1 MEKGQ
6 IDNLI
11 HFCFNFHKTMDNYF
25 VNSDPTYII
34 EKWNKYIGFKPN
46 ERDVEL
52 SQDPMTDWIV
62 KWKVDIK
69 QYDVL
74 KEIIDFIIKVNK
86 KHFFPRGLEADE
98 NDPSNHIKPNMVWS
112 VSELVELFEEN
123 IGSSES
129 INEFE
134 YRHTHHVIENAI
146 QNWLSNTQ
154 IKRDYNLILLKIK

>member
-11 HFCFNFHKTMDNYF
+11 HFCFNFHKTMDNNF

-46 ERDVEL
+46 LREVEL
-52 SQDPMTDWIV
+52 YQDPITDWIMR
-62 KWKVDIK
+62 WKVDVK
-69 QYDVL
+69 QYDEL

-86 KHFFPRGLEADE
+86 KHFFPRGLDT
-98 NDPSNHIKPNMVWS
+98 NYINPNMVWS

-123 IGSSES
+123 IGLSEN

-134 YRHTHHVIENAI
+134 YRHTHHIIENTI